1 MTILGIIQQA
11 TDLAIDDL
19 NKLIQSSAGRFIPN
33 KQAALNTILTNI
45 SKLTDKI
52 AELETDLE
60 VADELATVDNIE
72 NPFDAYYINDADV
85 EDIEEMEEI
94 ELFDVKSED

>member
-11 TDLAIDDL
+11 TDLAIDGNIDDL

-60 VADELATVDNIE
+60 AADELATVDNIE
-72 NPFDAYYINDADV
+72 NPFDVYYDD
-85 EDIEEMEEI
+85 ELEEMEEI
-94 ELFDVKSED
+94 ELFDVKTED